1 MVYFSLRTTPSN
13 LKLEG
18 GAGSV
23 LLSIA
28 RLLWPRR
35 TRSSRS
41 ERVVE
46 GGISVVFAVGRCR
59 AALTAARTHLDR
71 RLTLTVSRHH
81 VEPTTPS
88 WRRLLTSRR
97 LLPPVRRQSSLPAST
112 AAALNRTTPPHVCRR
127 APQADSH
134 DIVTTSSSRQ
144 RRHGA
149 GCLRAADGEEEPH
162 AGEDIWQ
169 RWSDDEQELEHSDFS
184 VLEPDGDGV
193 SSYDQ
198 DS

>member
-1 MVYFSLRTTPSN
+1 MFKHEPSPSCR
-13 LKLEG
+13 
-18 GAGSV
+18 AGRLGSFRPVEYRV
-23 LLSIA
+23 LGIGRA
-28 RLLWPRR
+28 VVRCAAQ
-35 TRSSRS
+35 
-41 ERVVE
+41 EVVE
-46 GGISVVFAVGRCR
+46 GGVWLCSLQEHVGQL
-59 AALTAARTHLDR
+59 LTAARTHLAR

>member
-1 MVYFSLRTTPSN
+1 L
-13 LKLEG
+13 
-18 GAGSV
+18 
-23 LLSIA
+23 
-28 RLLWPRR
+28 
-35 TRSSRS
+35 
-41 ERVVE
+41 
-46 GGISVVFAVGRCR
+46 VVFAAGACR
-59 AALTAARTHLDR
+59 TALTAARTNLAR

-149 GCLRAADGEEEPH
+149 IMEQAACAPQMVRRNRMLARTFG
-162 AGEDIWQ
+162 
-169 RWSDDEQELEHSDFS
+169 S
-184 VLEPDGDGV
+184 DGV
-193 SSYDQ
+193 TTSRSWSTRTFQ
-198 DS
+198 CWSRTATASAHMTRIARLKAAARPAGGRSVTSRCTEGGPWESM